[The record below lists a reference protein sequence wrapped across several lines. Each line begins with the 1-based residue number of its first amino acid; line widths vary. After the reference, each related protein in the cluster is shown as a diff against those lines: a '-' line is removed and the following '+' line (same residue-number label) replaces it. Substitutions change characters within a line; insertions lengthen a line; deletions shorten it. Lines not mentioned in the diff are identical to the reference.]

1 MLIMK
6 IPAEIQDY
14 KSKLLFGLSV
24 RQTFSIAGAVLVG
37 VPIGVCGRGHIS
49 EDVLPWLV
57 ILAVMPFFGF
67 GFFQYKGMRFEEW
80 LRAIV
85 NMWFTPQVRVYE
97 DANDIFGT
105 LHEELIAQLI
115 AQQRTEVDE

>member
-24 RQTFSIAGAVLVG
+24 RQTFSIAAALLVG

-97 DANDIFGT
+97 DAGDIYGT
-105 LHEELIAQLI
+105 LHEEIIAQLI

>member
-14 KSKLLFGLSV
+14 KSKLLFGLSA
-24 RQTFSIAGAVLVG
+24 RQTFSIAGALLVG
-37 VPIGVCGRGHIS
+37 VPIGVWGRGHIS